1 MYSAQGDDGQGD
13 FAAVTVKEGHLEFR
27 FDTGSGEFIKS
38 GHKCPF
44 FCSLTLKK
52 IYITISEF

>member
-27 FDTGSGEFIKS
+27 FDTGSGEMIKIVH
-38 GHKCPF
+38 GRHVV
-44 FCSLTLKK
+44 LLRVV
-52 IYITISEF
+52 